1 MNKLFIRSL
10 TEQIPIEIIYMAEHH
25 NPTKRKIIIKKM
37 NLDTVVAY
45 CFLRKQFRTF
55 RIECI
60 LAAYPLI
67 DLQHRSLS
75 Q

>member
-1 MNKLFIRSL
+1 MNKLFTRSL
-10 TEQIPIEIIYMAEHH
+10 TEQLPIEIIYIAST
-25 NPTKRKIIIKKM
+25 NKPTKRKIIIKKM

-67 DLQHRSLS
+67 NLQSRSHS